1 MMVQTLI
8 GVLHYKVALRMEAS
22 TEDGKDKGVRLSN
35 EDQLYTSGTGLSL
48 DCYLCVRFNV

>member
-22 TEDGKDKGVRLSN
+22 IEDGKDKGVRLSN